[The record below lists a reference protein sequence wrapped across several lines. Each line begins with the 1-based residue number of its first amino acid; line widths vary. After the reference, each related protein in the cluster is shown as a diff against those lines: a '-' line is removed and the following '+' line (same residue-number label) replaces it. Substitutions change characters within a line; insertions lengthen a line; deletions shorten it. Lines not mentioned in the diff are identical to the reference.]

1 MRLWVKASGALKD
14 TYSIWVAKLSPSGP
28 CRNPDLEIAIIKATS
43 HNEPCMDYKNVQRVF
58 KWLRTSPLY
67 LKPLLYTVS
76 MRMEKT
82 RSWVVALKGLMLT
95 HGVFCFD
102 YPAMKKMG
110 RLPFDLSHFSDV
122 HVNPNKAWLFNA
134 FVRSYFAYL
143 DQKSAF
149 VRLEATK
156 ETKRG
161 SKEKEEAVMEELQD
175 LEKFLGLI
183 DLLLQIKPSNP
194 NMNVVLILEVMDC
207 VMDEVLEVYDK
218 FSMRVHRVVSR
229 IIDMGG
235 KEEARVGLD
244 FVRKVE
250 LQGGKISMYF
260 DFCRDI
266 GVINVSECPEI
277 VRIDEKDIHELISIR
292 DGGVSEKKNLKFDN
306 NNNYNDNNTIVV
318 YEGNNSRAIT
328 TISDFKTVITD
339 QWEVFDDV
347 MDSASNDIHN
357 PDLDVE
363 EVARQREEKRQQQQE
378 AQQAPM
384 GYEAEMLNM
393 RTTMVTNNCA
403 INMIMDFLYDFS
415 LHVTT

>member
-1 MRLWVKASGALKD
+1 MRLWIKASGALKD
-14 TYSIWVAKLSPSGP
+14 TYSIWIAKLSPSGP
-28 CRNPDLEIAIIKATS
+28 CRNPDLETVIIKATS
-43 HNEPCMDYKNVQRVF
+43 HDEQCMDYKNVQRVF

-122 HVNPNKAWLFNA
+122 HVNPNKAWVFNA

-277 VRIDEKDIHELISIR
+277 VRIDEKDIHELLKIVR
-292 DGGVSEKKNLKFDN
+292 DGGVSKKENLEGDN
-306 NNNYNDNNTIVV
+306 NNAIVV
-318 YEGNNSRAIT
+318 YEGNNCSAIT
-328 TISDFKTVITD
+328 TILEQKQLDFKTVITD
-339 QWEVFDDV
+339 HWEVFDDV
-347 MDSASNDIHN
+347 MDTSLPIATSANPFVDSLSIVPYIPVCNNHVL
-357 PDLDVE
+357 PDLIV
-363 EVARQREEKRQQQQE
+363 
-378 AQQAPM
+378 
-384 GYEAEMLNM
+384 L
-393 RTTMVTNNCA
+393 
-403 INMIMDFLYDFS
+403 
-415 LHVTT
+415 